1 VEGFRTRKVPIARL
15 ATAGAPA
22 RVLLASQER
31 EMIRMMADGVS
42 LRGIARRLEL
52 REIEVRA
59 YLASIFEK
67 LAISGRLELLSPKEL

>member
-1 VEGFRTRKVPIARL
+1 MEAFERGKYKSRLSTAR
-15 ATAGAPA
+15 APA
-22 RVLLASQER
+22 TVFLDSKER

-59 YLASIFEK
+59 CLASIFEK
-67 LAISGRLELLSPKEL
+67 LAISGRLESLSPKEL